1 MQGGPIQDVR
11 VKHGCR
17 DIELFRLIRLLAGE
31 KSEKSGV
38 MDVLL
43 APQVVSDKPKKKLV
57 DQVNAMLLNE
67 FLKEHA
73 TVQEHGE
80 TITRQRKDFEAAIAQ
95 QQKQIEALTATM
107 KEQASQ
113 IQKVS
118 AQLELSKPAPQTVKN
133 ND

>member
-17 DIELFRLIRLLAGE
+17 DTELFRLIRLLAGE

-73 TVQEHGE
+73 TV
-80 TITRQRKDFEAAIAQ
+80 
-95 QQKQIEALTATM
+95 
-107 KEQASQ
+107 
-113 IQKVS
+113 
-118 AQLELSKPAPQTVKN
+118 
-133 ND
+133 